1 MTVIQ
6 ETHAPVKAMRNA
18 QPDEHPEIVVAV
30 QGAPDSTQY
39 SSAREGIVS
48 KNNLAEAIRLG
59 RHAQTQ
65 FAYPAWPTSKP
76 GPQVTSPL
84 PGQKPHP
91 KRTDQMVYG
100 CYDQEQGR
108 ACVSPATRA
117 VRKMR
122 GRVYLPDDNFLEVIS
137 EAEAVER
144 WRDDGNASETE
155 AIARWLDD
163 GGTPDATFEMGELLS
178 HHIVKR

>member
-1 MTVIQ
+1 MRIIQ
-6 ETHAPVKAMRNA
+6 ETHAPIKAMGNA
-18 QPDEHPEIVVAV
+18 QPNEHTETVVAV
-30 QGAPDSTQY
+30 QCAPQSVRY
-39 SSAREGIVS
+39 SSAREGIAS
-48 KNNLAEAIRLG
+48 KNNLAEAIRSD

-91 KRTDQMVYG
+91 KRTDQMVYD

-108 ACVSPATRA
+108 PCVSPATRT

-144 WRDDGNASETE
+144 WREDGNASEAE

-163 GGTPDATFEMGELLS
+163 GGTSDATFEMGELFPPT
-178 HHIVKR
+178 IV